1 MVRPIDKSQKS
12 AYDSFARGIKIG
24 AVAAGARHKN
34 LFTGES
40 AELLTA
46 LQTKGESKGSKY
58 AGLKLER
65 TYNALYYAGVNKASR
80 GYQYA
85 KLRTKKYLARG
96 MLDEVKHEICDK
108 LDKSHDIPLSDLL
121 GESRKSL
128 KEMITPALA
137 THPLL
142 KAIDAV
148 IKGYL
153 SEIQLNNLDTPND
166 LDSIMQ
172 IIVIQEV
179 KAFIEAINNNLDN
192 DKALDSYYM
201 AMSLMNLAVL
211 NALENSTSRI
221 YAEVYPLSKET
232 PHSQTLT
239 ATSGSK
245 ALDAVVRANDD
256 IIKRDDLSDQLKMPG
271 FKLPGVFD
279 IETPGFFNWINGK
292 DPGPDDTYALLGRC
306 AETLYDLSPEQLNQ
320 VLNSVAKW
328 AQQEPHPKTL
338 VFDLTIDHTK
348 QGEDD
353 LANTILNSPQIQ
365 ALINNSQLDIILT
378 KSEQKQTS
386 LGTGKFAAGAAC
398 LISGSEERREQVNQK
413 AKSQYQ
419 EGVVD
424 DKDLATFY
432 RKYTLEAR
440 ETLVEA
446 QCFAAKE
453 IRKELDALAEGSTN
467 PDAHNI
473 IANGGFAY
481 MKSDDYTKK
490 TKMDYADAADK
501 KAADNGQDPLT
512 LESTQPNL
520 FVQPIPLV
528 TDIPDIKASGYS
540 FGDMIPSASDWV
552 AADDGKFL
560 VRVDAGVG
568 RALSRYAMP
577 EFIAATKL
585 SREAQ
590 QGPSLTGSCSL
601 FGGIAVKN
609 AKNKALEKGTEVSP
623 ENENDSNSSK
633 LVK

>member
-12 AYDSFARGIKIG
+12 VYDSFARGIKIG
-24 AVAAGARHKN
+24 AVAAGARNKN

-40 AELLTA
+40 AELLKA
-46 LQTKGESKGSKY
+46 LQTKGTKSKY
-58 AGLKLER
+58 PGLKLGKTANTAR
-65 TYNALYYAGVNKASR
+65 YNGDNRAST

-85 KLRTKKYLARG
+85 KLRTKKYLGRG

-108 LDKSHDIPLSDLL
+108 LHKSHDTTLSDLL

-128 KEMITPALA
+128 DAMIAPALA
-137 THPLL
+137 MHPLL
-142 KAIDAV
+142 KGIDAV

-153 SEIQLNNLDTPND
+153 SEIQLNNLGTSND

-179 KAFIEAINNNLDN
+179 KTLIEAIKNNLDN
-192 DKALDSYYM
+192 DKTLDSYYI

-211 NALENSTSRI
+211 NVLENSTSRI
-221 YAEVYPLSKET
+221 GAEVYPLSNET

-239 ATSGSK
+239 ATSSSK
-245 ALDAVVRANDD
+245 ALDAVVKANGDT
-256 IIKRDDLSDQLKMPG
+256 IERDCFGKLRMPG

-279 IETPGFFNWINGK
+279 TETSGYFDWENGK
-292 DPGPDDTYALLGRC
+292 DPGPDDTYALLGRS
-306 AETLYDLSPEQLNQ
+306 AETIYDLSLEQLKQ
-320 VLNSVAKW
+320 MLNSVEKW
-328 AQQEPHPKTL
+328 VQQEPHPKTL
-338 VFDLTIDHTK
+338 VLDLTIDHTK

-365 ALINNSQLDIILT
+365 ALINNAQLDIILT

-398 LISGSEERREQVNQK
+398 LISGSEERKEKVNQK
-413 AKSQYQ
+413 AEGQYQ

-432 RKYTLEAR
+432 RKYTREAR
-440 ETLVEA
+440 ETFVEA

-453 IRKELDALAEGSTN
+453 IKKELDALVEGSTN
-467 PDAHNI
+467 PDAHKI

-481 MKSDDYTKK
+481 MISDDYTEK
-490 TKMDYADAADK
+490 TVAAYREVVIKDAGDKGLDY
-501 KAADNGQDPLT
+501 LT
-512 LESTQPNL
+512 VQSTQPDL
-520 FVQPIPLV
+520 FMQPIPLV
-528 TDIPDIKASGYS
+528 KDIPDIKAGGYS
-540 FGDMIPSASDWV
+540 FGDMNPSASNWITG
-552 AADDGKFL
+552 DDGKYL

-568 RALSRYAMP
+568 RALSLYVIP
-577 EFIAATKL
+577 EFIAAAKL

-590 QGPSLTGSCSL
+590 QGPSLTAPCSFL
-601 FGGIAVKN
+601 GGIAAAN
-609 AKNKALEKGTEVSP
+609 AKKALAEGAEASSKKRD
-623 ENENDSNSSK
+623 DSNSPK
-633 LVK
+633 MVK